1 MQPAVALPRQADE
14 SVTTW
19 GAARVGQRPKTVLCP
34 GDLEATAGA
43 SLRCQLEADDG
54 TRFGLRATVKSAEGQ
69 PVKFDIKVD
78 DRPATGS

>member
-1 MQPAVALPRQADE
+1 M
-14 SVTTW
+14 
-19 GAARVGQRPKTVLCP
+19 LCP